1 MVIVCAWCEREGHH
15 AVLYT
20 MPDASSSVGE
30 TVSHGIC
37 KAHCDQLLD
46 AMDTALPGSLPTP
59 LSTNLSEAVSS
70 EARVYLTVL

>member
-20 MPDASSSVGE
+20 MPDDSSSVGE

-46 AMDTALPGSLPTP
+46 EMTPLCPAVCLPHFLPTSAKQS
-59 LSTNLSEAVSS
+59 LLKREFT
-70 EARVYLTVL
+70 